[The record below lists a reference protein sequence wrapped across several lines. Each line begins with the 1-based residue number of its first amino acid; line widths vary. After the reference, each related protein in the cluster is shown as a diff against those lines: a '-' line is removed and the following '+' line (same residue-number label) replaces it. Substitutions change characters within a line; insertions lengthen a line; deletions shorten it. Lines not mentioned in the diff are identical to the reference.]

1 MKMDSS
7 LINRRVALITVII
20 CQLLSQKYHIPSQ
33 WAFLLGILL
42 CIVITF
48 VFEIVKRIIGE

>member
-1 MKMDSS
+1 MDRIW
-7 LINRRVALITVII
+7 INRILAIVTVII
-20 CQLLSQKYHIPSQ
+20 CQLLLQKYPIPSQ
-33 WAFLLGILL
+33 GAFLLGILW